1 MKLTIIGCTGSM
13 SGPNSAA
20 SCYLVQARGYDP
32 AIGADRVWNI
42 ALDLGPGSFGALWNH
57 IDPSDLDAVVFSH
70 CHADHMG
77 DVISLHVHRRWGPAR
92 GKAPLLL
99 AGTCNLLERIRQ
111 IDGCPPEE
119 DYALD
124 FRIHSLTAG
133 EVLECG
139 PLRLT
144 PVEGWHSVDS
154 FGMRIEGPAEVEAEG
169 ASEEGEAPS
178 TVTMLYTGDTD
189 YCQSMVE
196 GARGVD
202 LLLSEAGFTLADEVE
217 GIHMNGVKVGRL
229 ASEAGVGRLVV
240 THIQPWTDPHVVVD
254 EVRQSWSGALD
265 VAASNQVYVI

>member
-13 SGPNSAA
+13 SGPQSAA

-32 AIGADRVWNI
+32 AIRAERVWNV

-57 IDPSDLDAVVFSH
+57 IDPSDLDAVIFSH

-77 DVISLHVHRRWGPAR
+77 DVISLHVHRRWGPAQGR
-92 GKAPLLL
+92 APLLL
-99 AGTCNLLERIRQ
+99 AGTSNLLDRIRQ

-119 DYALD
+119 DYAAD
-124 FRIHSLTAG
+124 FRIHTMEAG
-133 EVLECG
+133 EVFECG
-139 PLRLT
+139 PLRVT
-144 PVEGWHSVDS
+144 PVEGWHSVAS
-154 FGMRIEGPAEVEAEG
+154 FGVRIEGPSEVLT
-169 ASEEGEAPS
+169 ASASPEGEVRS
-178 TVTMLYTGDTD
+178 TATMLYTGDTD

-196 GARGVD
+196 GAQGVD

-240 THIQPWTDPHVVVD
+240 THIQPWTEPSVVVD

>member
-13 SGPNSAA
+13 SGPKSAA
-20 SCYLVQARGYDP
+20 SCYLVQARGFDP
-32 AIGADRVWNI
+32 SIGTERIWNV

-57 IDPSDLDAVVFSH
+57 IDPADLDAVIFSH

-92 GKAPLLL
+92 GKAPLFL
-99 AGTCNLLERIRQ
+99 AGTANLLERIRQ

-124 FRIHSLTAG
+124 FSVHTLVAG
-133 EVLECG
+133 QAFDCG

-154 FGMRIEGPAEVEAEG
+154 FGVRIEGPTDG
-169 ASEEGEAPS
+169 AANTHVKPGEAGALVS
-178 TVTMLYTGDTD
+178 MFYTGDTD
-189 YCQSMVE
+189 FCPTMVE

-202 LLLSEAGFTLADEVE
+202 LLLAEAGFTLADEVE

-229 ASEAGVGRLVV
+229 ASEAGVGRLVI
-240 THIQPWTDPHVVVD
+240 THIQPWTCPSVVVD
-254 EVRQSWSGALD
+254 ELRQSWSGAVN
-265 VAASNQVYVI
+265 VAASGQVYVI